1 MIKYIIFII
10 FCILLNIAYY
20 LFLENYK
27 YEEKKG
33 VGFFISLIPIFVYLN
48 FDIENIYINSQILIC
63 ISLFSFIY
71 LYDDLV
77 QLGVFSRIFI
87 QFFSG
92 AILLLIN
99 LINLD
104 LSIQLIFLIII
115 FGFWNIFLTNAINFN
130 DGNDGNL
137 GFLILSYSFCFL
149 FYNFNNNFYI
159 ELNLFIILFIAI
171 FLFFNFYFSK
181 FYFGDA
187 GCLAVS
193 LLINQMII
201 EEIII
206 NQNYNYLIFL
216 FPLIYIFIDVLYVI
230 FYRIYNSENLFNRNY
245 YHLYQKINLK
255 FKNYYY
261 LIPNILFP
269 FLIIFSNKFLLVYF
283 NLSIVYLAIFNSL
296 IIFLIYFV
304 IKYTLKL

>member
-10 FCILLNIAYY
+10 FCILLNISYY
-20 LFLENYK
+20 LLLRIYK

-48 FDIENIYINSQILIC
+48 LDIENIYINYQVLIC
-63 ISLFSFIY
+63 ILLFSFIY

-92 AILLLIN
+92 AILLLTN

-104 LSIQLIFLIII
+104 LNIQLIFLIII

-137 GFLILSYSFCFL
+137 GFLILSYSLCFYFIIL
-149 FYNFNNNFYI
+149 ITIYI
-159 ELNLFIILFIAI
+159 ELNLFIILFIVI

-187 GCLAVS
+187 GCLAVT
-193 LLINQMII
+193 LLLNQMII

-206 NQNYNYLIFL
+206 
-216 FPLIYIFIDVLYVI
+216 
-230 FYRIYNSENLFNRNY
+230 
-245 YHLYQKINLK
+245 HKI
-255 FKNYYY
+255 
-261 LIPNILFP
+261 
-269 FLIIFSNKFLLVYF
+269 II
-283 NLSIVYLAIFNSL
+283 I
-296 IIFLIYFV
+296 
-304 IKYTLKL
+304 

>member
-1 MIKYIIFII
+1 MIKYLIFII
-10 FCILLNIAYY
+10 FCIFLNISYY
-20 LFLENYK
+20 LLLRNYK

-48 FDIENIYINSQILIC
+48 LDIENIYINYQVLIC
-63 ISLFSFIY
+63 ILLFSFIY

-92 AILLLIN
+92 TILLLLNI
-99 LINLD
+99 INLD
-104 LSIQLIFLIII
+104 LSIQLILLIII

-137 GFLILSYSFCFL
+137 GFLILSYSLCFL

-159 ELNLFIILFIAI
+159 ELNLFIILFIVI

-187 GCLAVS
+187 GCLAVT
-193 LLINQMII
+193 LLLNQMMI

-206 NQNYNYLIFL
+206 HKNYNYLIFL
-216 FPLIYIFIDVLYVI
+216 FPLIYIFIDVFYVI

-261 LIPNILFP
+261 LIPNIIFP
-269 FLIIFSNKFLLVYF
+269 FLIIFLNKFLLVYF
-283 NLSIVYLAIFNSL
+283 NLSIVYLAIVNTL

>member
-10 FCILLNIAYY
+10 FCILLNISYY
-20 LFLENYK
+20 LLLRIYK

-48 FDIENIYINSQILIC
+48 FDDQNIYINYQVLIC
-63 ISLFSFIY
+63 ILFFSLIY

-92 AILLLIN
+92 AILLSIN
-99 LINLD
+99 QINFD
-104 LSIQLIFLIII
+104 FNIQLIFLLII

-130 DGNDGNL
+130 DGNDDNL
-137 GFLILSYSFCFL
+137 GFLILSYSLCFL
-149 FYNFNNNFYI
+149 FYKFNNNFYI
-159 ELNLFIILFIAI
+159 ELNLFMILFMII

-187 GCLAVS
+187 GCLAVT
-193 LLINQMII
+193 LLLNQMII
-201 EEIII
+201 EELIIHK
-206 NQNYNYLIFL
+206 NYNYIIFL
-216 FPLIYIFIDVLYVI
+216 FPLIYIFIDVFYVI
-230 FYRIYNSENLFNRNY
+230 IYRLYKAENLFNRNY

-261 LIPNILFP
+261 LIPNIIFP
-269 FLIIFSNKFLLVYF
+269 FLIIFFNNFFLAYY
-283 NLSIVYLAIFNSL
+283 NISIIYLAIINSL

>member
-10 FCILLNIAYY
+10 FCILLNISYY

-63 ISLFSFIY
+63 IFLFSFIY

-149 FYNFNNNFYI
+149 FYNFNNNFYN

-193 LLINQMII
+193 LLLNQMII

-216 FPLIYIFIDVLYVI
+216 FPLIYIFIDVFYVI

-261 LIPNILFP
+261 LIPNIIFP

-283 NLSIVYLAIFNSL
+283 NLSIVYLAIVNSL

>member
-10 FCILLNIAYY
+10 FCILLNISYY

-63 ISLFSFIY
+63 IFLFSFIY

-92 AILLLIN
+92 SILLLIN

-149 FYNFNNNFYI
+149 FYNFNNYFYT

-193 LLINQMII
+193 LLLNQMII

-245 YHLYQKINLK
+245 YHLYQKINHK

-283 NLSIVYLAIFNSL
+283 NLSIVYLAIVNSL